1 MFPAS
6 YLLWHNFSNSCY
18 LFISGDENKAEGNSI
33 FPDGDSHWIHQ
44 DCVSNIVKVQI
55 QYDIYGV

>member
-1 MFPAS
+1 MFQAS
-6 YLLWHNFSNSCY
+6 YLLQHNKSCY

-33 FPDGDSHWIHQ
+33 SPDRDSHWIDQ

-55 QYDIYGV
+55 